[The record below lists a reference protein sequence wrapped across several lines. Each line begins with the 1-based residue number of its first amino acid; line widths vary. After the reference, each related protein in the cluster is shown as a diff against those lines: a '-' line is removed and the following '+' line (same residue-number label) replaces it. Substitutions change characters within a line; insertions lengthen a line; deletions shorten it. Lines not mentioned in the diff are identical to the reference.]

1 MKKLRAGVIG
11 IGAMGKHHARIYS
24 EMKGVELL
32 GVADVDERRASEVA
46 AKYNTEA
53 FTDCERLLKNDLD
66 AVSIAVPTT
75 LHKEIAL
82 KAANYG
88 VHMLVE
94 KPIASH

>member
-46 AKYNTEA
+46 AEYKQK
-53 FTDCERLLKNDLD
+53 R
-66 AVSIAVPTT
+66 SPT
-75 LHKEIAL
+75 
-82 KAANYG
+82 
-88 VHMLVE
+88 
-94 KPIASH
+94 ASTC